1 MVKNTIE
8 TYSGWTIYNTEIE
21 SGEVEGLLGIKRGT
35 LNQDTLQQVIDWVDI
50 DDEVINDYVKQE
62 IEDYQEEII
71 DELGL
76 EENE

>member
-1 MVKNTIE
+1 MSKDTIE
-8 TYSGWTIYNTEIE
+8 NYSGWTFYKTEIE
-21 SGEVEGLLGIKRGT
+21 SEEVEGLLGIKRGT
-35 LNQDTLQQVIDWVDI
+35 LNQDTLQQVINWVHI

>member
-1 MVKNTIE
+1 MSKDTIE
-8 TYSGWTIYNTEIE
+8 NYSGWTFYKTEIE
-21 SGEVEGLLGIKRGT
+21 SEEVEGLLGIKRGT

-76 EENE
+76 KNE